1 MANADLQL
9 VIVHDRRAGQGRAV
23 VAARLDGSWLILD
36 NRTMLLLADADV
48 RDLSPL
54 IALDGRQDNR
64 SPTVVAAAQ

>member
-23 VAARLDGSWLILD
+23 VAARLDGRWLILD
-36 NRTMLLLADADV
+36 NRTMLLADADV